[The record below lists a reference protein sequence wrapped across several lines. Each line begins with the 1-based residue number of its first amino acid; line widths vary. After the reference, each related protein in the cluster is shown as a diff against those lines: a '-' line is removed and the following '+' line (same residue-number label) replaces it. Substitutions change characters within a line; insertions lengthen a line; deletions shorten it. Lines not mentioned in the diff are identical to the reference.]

1 MTGAQTVALAH
12 PCLLAGE
19 TAHLRFG
26 SNLGGGFTLVL
37 TINRGYE

>member
-1 MTGAQTVALAH
+1 MTGPQDVAIRY

-19 TAHLRFG
+19 TAHPRYG
-26 SNLGGGFTLVL
+26 HRLGAGFSLVL